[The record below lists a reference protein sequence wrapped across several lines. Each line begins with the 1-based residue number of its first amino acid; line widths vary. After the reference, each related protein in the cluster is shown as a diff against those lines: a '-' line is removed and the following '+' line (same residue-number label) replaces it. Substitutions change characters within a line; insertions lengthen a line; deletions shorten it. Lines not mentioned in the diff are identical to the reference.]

1 MMYGFGSCA
10 LHKNKRIKIKIT
22 EVRIVP
28 WTCGVTRLNIIRNI
42 KESLGVTEIVG

>member
-1 MMYGFGSCA
+1 MYGSGSCA

-28 WTCGVTRLNIIRNI
+28 WMCGMIRLNIIRNI
-42 KESLGVTEIVG
+42 KESLGVMDIAE